1 MCGIAGFIGSGDGSV
16 LRRMTRRLAHR
27 GPDADGFFEKLEAG
41 VFLGH
46 RRLSIIDLAG
56 GGQPMVSADGRL
68 AIVFN
73 GEIYNHAELR
83 IELLQK
89 GHVFKTD
96 HSDTEVLLHG
106 WREWGEGM
114 LARLNGMWAFA
125 IYDSLNSRI
134 FLSRDRFGKKP
145 LYYFHR
151 NGTFAF
157 ASELTAL
164 LEHPLAPRNRSEIA
178 RVKFLA
184 HALIPA
190 PHTPIEGIYKLPA
203 AHQLT
208 ISADDSAPR
217 IARYWRYTL
226 EPDDSFQSE
235 SELAEEL
242 LQVLARAT
250 RRRLVADVPL
260 GIFLSGG
267 LDSSTIAALA
277 LGSNAGI
284 PAEVAPQTPGQSSLR
299 TFTIGFKEPTFDES
313 RFASQVAGFLM
324 TEHHTDTLSLEGA
337 LEAMPRIFDLLD
349 EPQGDGSLL
358 PTWLLCRFAC
368 RHVTVALSGDGGDEL
383 FAGYD
388 PFRALRLASLYSRIV
403 PRPVHSAI
411 RHLAAHLP
419 VSHANLS
426 LDFKIKRTLRG
437 LDHSPRLW
445 NPVWLGALEPS
456 ELALLTDSR
465 FTVEEIYSE
474 AIDAWESCSTSNP
487 VDRTLQF
494 YTEIYLQD
502 GILAKADRASMM
514 NSLEVRSPFLDI
526 EVANF
531 ARRLPHHFKLRGKTT
546 KYLLKRA
553 VERLLPHDIIYRSK
567 KGFGTPVGSWL
578 RSGRIAPEQRSPLIR
593 SKLAA
598 HLDGQSDERL
608 FLWCEYVWQQWE
620 NRSLHP

>member
-1 MCGIAGFIGSGDGSV
+1 MCGIAGFVGAGDGAD
-16 LRRMTRRLAHR
+16 LRRMTSRLTHR
-27 GPDADGFFEKLEAG
+27 GPDAEGYFEKAAAG

-56 GGQPMVSADGRL
+56 GAQPMCSADGQTV
-68 AIVFN
+68 IVFN
-73 GEIYNHAELR
+73 GEIYNHPELR
-83 IELLQK
+83 HELLAK
-89 GHVFKTD
+89 GYVFATD
-96 HSDTEVLLHG
+96 HSDTEVLLHA

-114 LARLNGMWAFA
+114 LSRLNGMWAFA
-125 IYDSLNSRI
+125 IYDSRTGRL
-134 FLSRDRFGKKP
+134 FLARDRFGKKP
-145 LYYFHR
+145 LYYFQR

-164 LEHPLAPRNRSEIA
+164 LEHPLAPRNQSELA

-190 PHTPIEGIYKLPA
+190 PHSAIEGIFKLPA
-203 AHQLT
+203 GHHLT
-208 ISADDSAPR
+208 LLPGGGAARP
-217 IARYWRYTL
+217 ARYWRYTL
-226 EPDDSFQSE
+226 EPQEAVKCESALA
-235 SELAEEL
+235 SELLEIL
-242 LQVLARAT
+242 TRAT

-277 LGSNAGI
+277 AREMRGSK
-284 PAEVAPQTPGQSSLR
+284 PR
-299 TFTIGFKEPTFDES
+299 TFTIGFAEPSFDES
-313 RFASQVAGFLM
+313 SFAAQVAAFLQ
-324 TEHHTDTLSLEGA
+324 TEHQTETLGLDSA
-337 LEAMPRIFDLLD
+337 LDVMPRIFDLLD

-358 PTWLLCRFAC
+358 PTWLLCRFAR

-388 PFRALRLASLYSRIV
+388 PFRALRLAGLYSKIV
-403 PRPVHSAI
+403 PRPLHKAL
-411 RHLAAHLP
+411 RLLAARLP
-419 VSHANLS
+419 VSHANIS

-437 LDHSPRLW
+437 LEHPSRLW

-456 ELALLTDSR
+456 ELARLTDSR
-465 FTVEEIYSE
+465 FSIEEIYSE
-474 AIDAWESCSTSNP
+474 AIEVWESCASADP

-526 EVANF
+526 EVADF
-531 ARRLPHHFKLRGKTT
+531 ARRLPHHYKLRGKTT

-553 VERLLPHDIIYRSK
+553 VEALLPQDIIYRSK

-578 RSGRIAPEQRSPLIR
+578 RSGRIAPEANSPLLR
-593 SKLAA
+593 EKLAA
-598 HLDGQSDERL
+598 HLAGKSDERL
-608 FLWCEYVWQQWE
+608 HLWCEHVWQQWQIR
-620 NRSLHP
+620 NPL